1 MDYKD
6 KYIKY
11 KKKYYQTK
19 QSGGEKDDCEDTIN
33 QLSSLLTLYKGEE
46 LITEIKNQLKNYKPK
61 INYSNESKG
70 ETYAENT
77 QKTSASYNFRV
88 NNIILYKAEL
98 NLKKKEKQENEQN
111 LIKKEKEYSKLL
123 VKIQTENNDL
133 YYDIL
138 EETHKDISTL
148 QLNNITIQNEIDKIN
163 IKIGIEE
170 ELPNILNEYGFKLI
184 DMMPD
189 GDCLFY
195 ALSEG
200 LKDHLVDALNISSV
214 YEKYGHKFLKYYLGI
229 ANKSRENFY
238 KTQLYDEQFEGCVL
252 RKTTQ
257 FGDDVDIMTCAFI
270 FGKDII
276 VCDFNENT
284 KELTIPT
291 KDNQDTLQKY
301 FASPNVSVDSSP
313 IYLLVRKEHY
323 DLLQKL

>member
-1 MDYKD
+1 MNYKD

-11 KKKYYQTK
+11 KTKYYESK
-19 QSGGEKDDCEDTIN
+19 QSGGAKDDCEDTIN
-33 QLSSLLTLYKGEE
+33 QLSSLLTLYEGEK
-46 LITEIKNQLKNYKPK
+46 LITEIKNQLKNYKPT
-61 INYSNESKG
+61 INYSNESKS
-70 ETYAENT
+70 ETKAENT
-77 QKTSASYNFRV
+77 QKTSAKYNFRV
-88 NNIILYKAEL
+88 NNIIVYEEEL
-98 NLKKKEKQENEQN
+98 NLKKKKKQKNEQN
-111 LIKKEKEYSKLL
+111 LIKKKKEYSELHL
-123 VKIQTENNDL
+123 KIQTENNVL
-133 YYDIL
+133 YYNIL
-138 EETHKDISTL
+138 EKTHKDISTL
-148 QLNNITIQNEIDKIN
+148 KLNSITIQNEIDEINKKID
-163 IKIGIEE
+163 IEE

-214 YEKYGHKFLKYYLGI
+214 YENYGHKFLKYYLGI

-238 KTQLYDEQFEGCVL
+238 KTQLYDEQYEGCVL

-284 KELTIPT
+284 REIIIPT